1 MCNVTHCP
9 IFCGNG
15 KHECPSGFYPNGC
28 PMEPECAKSN
38 KPCPTFCQDDEVE
51 CQVNGQIVC
60 IPDNMDINCP
70 PLCPLDCD
78 EDEKACDGPPATATS
93 CEGESFCIEKF
104 DGMTGNYSKEQ
115 PNYVHIF
122 KRIICDNK
130 FSLQLPII

>member
-1 MCNVTHCP
+1 
-9 IFCGNG
+9 
-15 KHECPSGFYPNGC
+15 
-28 PMEPECAKSN
+28 MEPECVKSN

-122 KRIICDNK
+122 KRIICDDK
-130 FSLQLPII
+130 FSLQLPIIQWSFYYTIQ

>member
-28 PMEPECAKSN
+28 PMEPECVKSN

-70 PLCPLDCD
+70 PLCPPDCD
-78 EDEKACDGPPATATS
+78 EDEKACDGPPPTATS
-93 CEGESFCIEKF
+93 CPGESFCIEKF
-104 DGMTGNYSKEQ
+104 DGMTGNYSEEQ
-115 PNYVHIF
+115 PNNVCIF
-122 KRIICDNK
+122 KRIICDDK
-130 FSLQLPII
+130 FSLQFPII

>member
-28 PMEPECAKSN
+28 PMEPECVKSN

-51 CQVNGQIVC
+51 CQVQGQIVC

-70 PLCPLDCD
+70 PLCPPDCD
-78 EDEKACDGPPATATS
+78 EDEKACDGPPPTATS
-93 CEGESFCIEKF
+93 CPGESFCIEKY
-104 DGMTGNYSKEQ
+104 DGMTGNHSKEQ
-115 PNYVHIF
+115 PNNVCIF
-122 KRIICDNK
+122 KRIICYNK
-130 FSLQLPII
+130 FSLQLSII

>member
-28 PMEPECAKSN
+28 PMEPECVKSN

-70 PLCPLDCD
+70 PLCPPDCD
-78 EDEKACDGPPATATS
+78 EDEKACDGPPPTATS
-93 CEGESFCIEKF
+93 CAGESFCIEKF
-104 DGMTGNYSKEQ
+104 DGMTGNYSKKQ
-115 PNYVHIF
+115 PQIMYF
-122 KRIICDNK
+122 QKIIPDNK
-130 FSLQLPII
+130 FSLQFPII